1 MNTLELLY
9 EIRDKYGLSTIDMAR
24 LLDVRDSSM
33 NRWMTGKAYIPD
45 SVVGDLVQVEE
56 KIRRLAAHLLQ
67 HPELDEFIHAHF
79 KGAINLLDTTTTQ

>member
-33 NRWMTGKAYIPD
+33 NRWMTGKVFIPD
-45 SVVGDLVQVEE
+45 SIVGDLVQIEE
-56 KIRRLAAHLLQ
+56 DILWLSNYLKANRDLSM
-67 HPELDEFIHAHF
+67 FTHAHF
-79 KGAINLLDTTTTQ
+79 KGAINSLGGEDAN